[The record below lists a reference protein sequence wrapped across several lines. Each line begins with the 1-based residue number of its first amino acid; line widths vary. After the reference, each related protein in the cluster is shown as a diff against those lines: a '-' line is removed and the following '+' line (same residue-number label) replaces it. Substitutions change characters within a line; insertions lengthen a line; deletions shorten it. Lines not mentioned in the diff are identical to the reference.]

1 MANGHF
7 VLCVTINSI
16 QTPPVQ
22 TVTKKSIHGILCKSI
37 VTTALHS
44 LKIFMWV
51 FKAPAALSM
60 CVFSLLGRRAEEIL
74 L

>member
-7 VLCVTINSI
+7 VVCVTINSI

-22 TVTKKSIHGILCKSI
+22 TVTKSIHGILCKSI

-51 FKAPAALSM
+51 FKAPAALPM